1 MPKVF
6 INEDDWAVLE
16 PVEIGTDLVALVA
29 ASFDPDLLIEVPA
42 ELLARYEAAV
52 VEFLAVQELLEGL
65 RP

>member
-16 PVEIGTDLVALVA
+16 PVATGTDL
-29 ASFDPDLLIEVPA
+29 FDPDLLVEVPA
-42 ELLARYEAAV
+42 ELLWRYEAAV
-52 VEFLAVQELLEGL
+52 VEFLAVQELLEEL

>member
-16 PVEIGTDLVALVA
+16 PVKIGTDLVALA

-42 ELLARYEAAV
+42 ELLARYEAAM
-52 VEFLAVQELLEGL
+52 VEFLTVQELLEGL

>member
-6 INEDDWAVLE
+6 INEDEWAVLE
-16 PVEIGTDLVALVA
+16 PVAADTDL
-29 ASFDPDLLIEVPA
+29 FDDDLIEVPA

-52 VEFLAVQELLEGL
+52 VEFLAVQELLEEL